1 MTNRKGIS
9 KKESAAARRRRI
21 KLLRDRAAKIGLE
34 KPADARET
42 GSGGRRR
49 SAKVI
54 SKGKASLVIS
64 GAEDVRK
71 EVSRPKQFAP
81 EPRIVTPRKREQ
93 PEESPPEKE
102 EPVVISRLE
111 SKVRPGKE
119 RIKVDKAKFE
129 KLQQRPDEA
138 EVREE
143 EWGRAASPG
152 WWVALAGVSAIVL
165 LLAALAVKSWE
176 GLQSKRAP

>member
-64 GAEDVRK
+64 GAEAVRK

-119 RIKVDKAKFE
+119 RSSARTRRRSGRRNGAGR
-129 KLQQRPDEA
+129 LPPDGGLRSR
-138 EVREE
+138 V
-143 EWGRAASPG
+143 SPRLSCC
-152 WWVALAGVSAIVL
+152 WPPS
-165 LLAALAVKSWE
+165 
-176 GLQSKRAP
+176 P